1 MVDKSKYENIEIPE
15 ELDSIINHAVQEG
28 KTLRRKSI
36 TKTVI
41 KKTST
46 ILAILI
52 FSMITLVNVS
62 PVFAKAIYE
71 IPLIGDLCQVL
82 TFRSYHFEDKIKYV
96 DVKIPNIVNT
106 GKTDLEQR
114 VNVEIQNV
122 INQCVKESEEIAK
135 DYYEVFIETG
145 GKAEEFIPVG
155 ITVDYEVK
163 CINESIV
170 SFVVTQQQTAF
181 SAYNHTLYYNIDL
194 ETNRYLTLKDLFGSD
209 FVETVSTEVENTIN
223 GWNDERKNLL
233 WDDLKISDLISE
245 NTNFYI
251 NEENQ
256 VVIVFEKYEAAAGAA
271 GSIEFLIE
279 TNIK

>member
-15 ELDSIINHAVQEG
+15 ELDSIINYAVKEG

-135 DYYEVFIETG
+135 DYYEAFIETG

-163 CINESIV
+163 CINEAIV

-233 WDDLKISDLISE
+233 WDDLNISDLISE

-256 VVIVFEKYEAAAGAA
+256 VVIVFEKYEVAAGAA